1 MSVEQITQLIQL
13 ILNSVLLTVA
23 CALAL
28 GRLGIRQATVEEHLK
43 AASRHY
49 SDLLELR
56 GEMEGN
62 GKVLPLQSR
71 LNQAKKALRQLQQ
84 RYQALHQSLLATH
97 YAFLFAV
104 ISTFMMALRALVNAD
119 WLITLAIGLFV
130 VSVSVLLLGVGWTLV
145 EIHHSKLPLWQE
157 VEGMLSLDRPVR
169 LNPQAKM
176 VRATSRRARY
186 RSLESRPPVRARVS

>member
-1 MSVEQITQLIQL
+1 MSVEQTTQLIQL

>member
-1 MSVEQITQLIQL
+1 MSVEQTTQLIQL

-62 GKVLPLQSR
+62 GKVLSLQSR
-71 LNQAKKALRQLQQ
+71 LNQAKKTLRQLQQ
-84 RYQALHQSLLATH
+84 RYQVLHQSLLATH

-104 ISTFMMALRALVNAD
+104 ISTFTMTLRSLVNAD
-119 WLITLAIGLFV
+119 WLINLAIGLFV

-169 LNPQAKM
+169 PNPQAKM
-176 VRATSRRARY
+176 ARATSRRARY
-186 RSLESRPPVRARVS
+186 RSLESRPPVRAGVS

>member
-1 MSVEQITQLIQL
+1 MSVEQTTQLIQL

-84 RYQALHQSLLATH
+84 RYQVLHQSLLATH

-176 VRATSRRARY
+176 VRATTRRARY

>member
-1 MSVEQITQLIQL
+1 MSVEQTTQLIQL

-84 RYQALHQSLLATH
+84 RYQVLHQSLLATH

-145 EIHHSKLPLWQE
+145 EIHHSKLPLLQE

-176 VRATSRRARY
+176 VRATTRRARY